1 MLDSDVQIL
10 VDRISVII
18 AETSDMLLLASDAKA
33 IMDVSNLLEG
43 VGGTLNELSTL
54 QMKMD
59 ILQLKV
65 AER

>member
-33 IMDVSNLLEG
+33 IMEVSNLLEG

-54 QMKMD
+54 QTK
-59 ILQLKV
+59 IENFQLKV

>member
-18 AETSDMLLLASDAKA
+18 AQMSDMLLLASDAKA
-33 IMDVSNLLEG
+33 IMEVSNLLEG

-54 QMKMD
+54 QMKMEN
-59 ILQLKV
+59 IQLKV

>member
-33 IMDVSNLLEG
+33 IMEVSNLLEG

-54 QMKMD
+54 QMKLD

-65 AER
+65 AEH